1 MQIKNSLA
9 GKELSRSDRMGITSF
24 DHAAASVAP
33 PLKYLPSL
41 DSTYFPTNEFNIAD
55 DNNSLLK
62 STNGSENYH
71 SDRVTLLSEDT
82 DNSLLDSSG
91 MHQGRTSHRSEDT
104 RSRRGSS
111 LADLQ
116 APPDYMETMS
126 TSHSDSQL
134 QSRGTKRNRNQDGG
148 LGDQAISSPL
158 IATPSEFLTQSEEKR
173 RRVDSYGTSSLT
185 IFKLKSD
192 CFSAENP
199 PNNPLTNLA
208 PPGHNTA
215 NTRNSSEDIQLMDLL
230 HRNQDVSDL
239 LDYHIA
245 NADVIFSRR

>member
-41 DSTYFPTNEFNIAD
+41 DSTYFPTNEFNVAD

-91 MHQGRTSHRSEDT
+91 MHQGRASHRSEDT

-111 LADLQ
+111 LTDLQ
-116 APPDYMETMS
+116 TPPDYVDALP

-134 QSRGTKRNRNQDGG
+134 QSRGTKRNRSQDEG
-148 LGDQAISSPL
+148 LGDKTISSPL
-158 IATPSEFLTQSEEKR
+158 ITTPSEFISQSEEKR
-173 RRVDSYGTSSLT
+173 RRVESYGTSSLT
-185 IFKLKSD
+185 IFKLKSHY

-199 PNNPLTNLA
+199 PNNPITSIA
-208 PPGHNTA
+208 PLGHNTA
-215 NTRNSSEDIQLMDLL
+215 NTPNSSEDIQLMDLL
-230 HRNQDVSDL
+230 HRNQDVSYL
-239 LDYHIA
+239 LRL
-245 NADVIFSRR
+245 SPCLC